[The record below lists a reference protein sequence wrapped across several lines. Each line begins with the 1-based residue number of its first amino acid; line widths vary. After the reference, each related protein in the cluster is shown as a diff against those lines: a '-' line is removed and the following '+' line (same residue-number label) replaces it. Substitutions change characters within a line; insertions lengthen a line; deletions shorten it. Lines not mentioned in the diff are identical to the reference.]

1 MNTSQNKTYELA
13 PGKYFIGDVS
23 YFLTDKYYES
33 VKENLYGC
41 NKGQLFCGGQI
52 VTLMQTVWSK
62 KGIWLGSNKE
72 IYSVDSGVL
81 GICSV
86 DMGEDMG
93 VGSVH
98 EFRDKVFVD
107 MNANG
112 VLKVCS
118 GKDSIIIDTTKECV
132 SDYEDSGYDSWG

>member
-1 MNTSQNKTYELA
+1 MSTSQKKTYKLA

-23 YFLTDKYYES
+23 YFLTDGYYES

-41 NKGQLFCGGQI
+41 KGQLFCGDKS
-52 VTLMQTVWSK
+52 VTLMPTVQSK
-62 KGIWLGSNKE
+62 KGSWVGSDKS
-72 IYSVDSGVL
+72 IYSADSGVL
-81 GICSV
+81 GVCSV

-98 EFRDKVFVD
+98 EFHENVVVD
-107 MNANG
+107 VSAEG
-112 VLKVCS
+112 VLKVFS
-118 GKDSIIIDTTKECV
+118 GEFQLIIDTTKECV